1 MEIIPDGIIDESL
14 SCFGFTAGLVLEHH
28 IIIPPTQKSTQ
39 NPKEF
44 RSRRQT
50 NRVNSKKCHFFFFF
64 FSRRFEKYLVSNL
77 LFTLKEVGLL
87 SSGFPR
93 RSSAS
98 FTLSS
103 SSCCCRSCRHICIF
117 YFCTRAIYI
126 YLQFTTNNPTSW
138 NHLATN
144 V

>member
-64 FSRRFEKYLVSNL
+64 FCRWLEKFFGPTL
-77 LFTLKEVGLL
+77 LSTLKK
-87 SSGFPR
+87 
-93 RSSAS
+93 
-98 FTLSS
+98 
-103 SSCCCRSCRHICIF
+103 
-117 YFCTRAIYI
+117 
-126 YLQFTTNNPTSW
+126 PTSFQRKKKIK
-138 NHLATN
+138 NKKF
-144 V
+144 